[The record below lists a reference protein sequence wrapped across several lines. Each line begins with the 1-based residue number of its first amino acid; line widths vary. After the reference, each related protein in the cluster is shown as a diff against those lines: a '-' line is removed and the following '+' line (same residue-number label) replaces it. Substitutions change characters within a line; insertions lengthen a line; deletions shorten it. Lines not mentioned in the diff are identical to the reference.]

1 MSIRVTQKVWKP
13 TANYGWTVSPVVYCN
28 PRTCPGPAEVSG
40 CNERGY
46 EIPARS
52 SSRETWTF
60 LLQEYIWKIR
70 VWLLSPVIVK
80 ISCYWRNTIYWA
92 PLWISMKV
100 LRNAELQSRQPKLH
114 ICDDYQ
120 WNCEQNC
127 IPTTHLYYLIFRCT
141 ADSFYRSS

>member
-28 PRTCPGPAEVSG
+28 PSTCPGPAEVSG
-40 CNERGY
+40 CNERCY
-46 EIPARS
+46 KVPARS

-92 PLWISMKV
+92 TLVNFNESFEKRWITIKAAKASPYRYERDNLLDMTLNWHKY
-100 LRNAELQSRQPKLH
+100 ESYSQS
-114 ICDDYQ
+114 
-120 WNCEQNC
+120 
-127 IPTTHLYYLIFRCT
+127 TTGFVVI
-141 ADSFYRSS
+141 AN